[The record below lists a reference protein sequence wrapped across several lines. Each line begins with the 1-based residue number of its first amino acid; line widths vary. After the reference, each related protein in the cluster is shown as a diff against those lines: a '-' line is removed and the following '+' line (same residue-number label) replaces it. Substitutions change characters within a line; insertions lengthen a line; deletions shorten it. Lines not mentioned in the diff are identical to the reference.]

1 MVDFLRGLPFLLRSR
16 EKKLTRKERQGR
28 RPALTCKVIVV
39 ISSQTVTVP
48 IWLHEY
54 CGFVAAQTVIAC
66 DLFNRKKTFARHET
80 ASRRTGYLRGSP
92 PLVPPAGAAFPP
104 PVIVAVVRWC
114 LHRLRPHHP
123 SIPTTT
129 SAPTIASML
138 RPPRLNYRLHLE
150 PGAHTLAFDTSVTH
164 LILAVIHAPVA
175 AKSIYQAGWI
185 SKRVFFRASFCMKR
199 WFGRETYGH
208 LSFIVYWLCSVSS
221 AFRILRSPLMSPFFP
236 LVILYFYSQAFF
248 NTWFCF
254 VI

>member
-1 MVDFLRGLPFLLRSR
+1 M
-16 EKKLTRKERQGR
+16 
-28 RPALTCKVIVV
+28 
-39 ISSQTVTVP
+39 
-48 IWLHEY
+48 
-54 CGFVAAQTVIAC
+54 IAC
-66 DLFNRKKTFARHET
+66 DLFNREKNFCKARNSFEANWLSKRISS
-80 ASRRTGYLRGSP
+80 ASAPCRCRLPSTCHCGGCAMVPPPPPSP
-92 PLVPPAGAAFPP
+92 PPF
-104 PVIVAVVRWC
+104 
-114 LHRLRPHHP
+114 HPHHP